1 MFPILVCVDTITR
14 LPLQGTLQFNG
25 KYGCNW
31 CLHPGEYFARSMRYK
46 RFGIKQVSPLVN
58 LPNFDIINDFVPDY
72 MHFYVYGVVA
82 QISEYTISSLSD
94 EIIMHIDIML
104 ASMKVPKQ
112 LCRLTKSI
120 KHRKDC
126 VTGQCVHSNI

>member
-1 MFPILVCVDTITR
+1 M
-14 LPLQGTLQFNG
+14 
-25 KYGCNW
+25 
-31 CLHPGEYFARSMRYK
+31 
-46 RFGIKQVSPLVN
+46 SPLVN

-94 EIIMHIDIML
+94 EIIMHINIML

-112 LCRLTKSI
+112 LCRLTKGI